1 MNKITL
7 LITALIL
14 NFSMA
19 ISQSCLP
26 EGITFTTQEEID
38 NFQTDYPGCTAI
50 EGFVTIRGYD
60 EITNLNGL
68 SVLTSVGGTLEFYS
82 CAVLTSLSGLE
93 NLTYIG
99 GHLEVYMWPSGTS
112 VLTNLTG
119 LNNLTT
125 IGSGLNITN
134 TDVLSSLTGLENV
147 TTIGGFLQIAGN
159 EALTNLSGLDNV
171 TSIGGEIWIGENT
184 ALTDLSG
191 LGNLT
196 SVGGDFEIYES
207 SLSSLNGLGKLNTI
221 GGVLKI
227 NYSDHLTDLSGL
239 GGLHSIGGNME
250 IYSNEALT
258 SLSGLDSVAPAS
270 ISEIYIR
277 YNPLLSTCQVKSV
290 CDYLAGPTG
299 DITISDNATGCN
311 SRQEVE
317 DACAALSV
325 DDIISGNEITFAPN
339 PLTDQTVLRLNQVVH
354 ESIDICIFNTLGVC
368 LKSWHF
374 GNTSAVQT
382 QFLLDMHGISSGIY
396 FCRIKIGK
404 ETITKK
410 IVKMN

>member
-1 MNKITL
+1 
-7 LITALIL
+7 
-14 NFSMA
+14 MA
-19 ISQSCLP
+19 FSQSCLP

-38 NFQTDYPGCTAI
+38 DFQSNYPGCTEI
-50 EGFVTIRGYD
+50 EGFVTISGYD

-68 SVLTSVGGTLEFYS
+68 SVLTSIGERLRIYS
-82 CAVLTSLSGLE
+82 CSVLTSLSGLE
-93 NLTYIG
+93 NITYIG
-99 GHLEVYMWPSGTS
+99 GDLEVYMWPSGTS
-112 VLTNLTG
+112 VLTNLNG

-125 IGSGLNITN
+125 IGGGLNITN

-147 TTIGGFLQIAGN
+147 TSIGGFLQIAGN
-159 EALTNLSGLDNV
+159 EALTNLSGLDNL

-221 GGVLKI
+221 GGVFKI

-239 GGLHSIGGNME
+239 GRLHSIGGNME

-258 SLSGLDSVAPAS
+258 SLAGLDSIAPAS

-290 CDYLAGPTG
+290 CDYLASPTG
-299 DITISDNATGCN
+299 DVTISDNATGCN
-311 SRQEVE
+311 SQQEVE
-317 DACAALSV
+317 EACNALS
-325 DDIISGNEITFAPN
+325 IENNISGNEFTIAPN
-339 PLTDQTVLRLNQVVH
+339 PFSDQAVLRLNPAIYK
-354 ESIDICIFNTLGVC
+354 SIDFRIYNTLGFCV
-368 LKSWHF
+368 KNRKF
-374 GNTSAVQT
+374 EGIQTGQT
-382 QFLLDMHGISSGIY
+382 QFLMDMQGIPPGMY
-396 FCRIKIGK
+396 FCRVQIGN

-410 IVKMN
+410 IVKIN